1 MCATAQTARRLA
13 RNLVPLTVLETVP
26 VRQRPPAREADMKTR
41 NKAYPLK
48 HLMVMTATGTL
59 DLAAS
64 KAALRS
70 LTADPGFD
78 ARSEVLLDLRDVECV
93 MSVTDVYELAV
104 HMASPDPALPTHKKI
119 ALLVAGHAAFDHAK
133 FLEMCAGNRGL
144 KIGAFVDY
152 AIADEWL
159 NADLPDDPKESAAA
173 LKPNPAHSNTQPGLH
188 YTAANPAA
196 RS

>member
-1 MCATAQTARRLA
+1 MCATARTAQELGHRIA
-13 RNLVPLTVLETVP
+13 PLTVLEAVP
-26 VRQRPPAREADMKTR
+26 TRQRPPAREADMKTR

-64 KAALRS
+64 KAALKS

-78 ARSEVLLDLRDVECV
+78 SRSEVLLDLRDVECA
-93 MSVTDVYELAV
+93 MSVTDIYELAV
-104 HMASPDPALPTHKKI
+104 HMASPDPALPTYKKI

-144 KIGAFVDY
+144 KLGAFADY
-152 AIADEWL
+152 AIADDWL

-173 LKPNPAHSNTQPGLH
+173 PKPNPAHSNTQPRLH
-188 YTAANPAA
+188 
-196 RS
+196 